1 MNTFKSYKT
10 ADDLLQEVQHFTFT
24 FVAERAVEIDKTD
37 DFPGDLIPALA
48 SRRLLAL
55 EKLNDGHP
63 LDEGER
69 VTLMLKVIQI
79 LANVSPAVAKHV
91 MDQNFGPVDML
102 RNYGSKNLSDEYIPQ
117 IQSGELQAA
126 FLMTETHT
134 GTNVRS
140 FKTVATKAAD
150 GYLVNGEKDWITGAV
165 KRQLHFIVVRS
176 PSPLTEVGLL
186 LADRAKA
193 ENEQGVVEFS
203 DGKEKLGLR
212 GLGEYRVSI
221 RDLFVPYTHVILPC
235 EKESLRKVMRFYNY
249 KRLGQAAISL
259 GLSQS
264 ALSVAYHYLSNRYPT
279 EHRGLAFQNAD
290 FPFAKLF
297 VLVNAVENQI
307 NWASNEL
314 VNGDDSG
321 VPSSIAK
328 YNATETAVKVTNAAA
343 QLCGANG
350 VSRNL
355 PIERLMRDARML
367 TIAGGTSETMKTTI
381 AKYLHPLLCGEN
393 FGAPKPWYLNC
404 SKSNS

>member
-140 FKTVATKAAD
+140 FKTVDTKAAD

-165 KRQLHFIVVRS
+165 KRQLHFIVVRCS
-176 PSPLTEVGLL
+176 
-186 LADRAKA
+186 
-193 ENEQGVVEFS
+193 FS
-203 DGKEKLGLR
+203 
-212 GLGEYRVSI
+212 VSI
-221 RDLFVPYTHVILPC
+221 NR
-235 EKESLRKVMRFYNY
+235 
-249 KRLGQAAISL
+249 GGAA
-259 GLSQS
+259 
-264 ALSVAYHYLSNRYPT
+264 
-279 EHRGLAFQNAD
+279 F
-290 FPFAKLF
+290 
-297 VLVNAVENQI
+297 
-307 NWASNEL
+307 
-314 VNGDDSG
+314 
-321 VPSSIAK
+321 
-328 YNATETAVKVTNAAA
+328 
-343 QLCGANG
+343 
-350 VSRNL
+350 
-355 PIERLMRDARML
+355 
-367 TIAGGTSETMKTTI
+367 GG
-381 AKYLHPLLCGEN
+381 
-393 FGAPKPWYLNC
+393 
-404 SKSNS
+404 